1 MDIQDGDQ
9 DDVFIN
15 QTNSE
20 EDTEMYEKNLQEHL
34 SICMSGIYGI
44 FLVAIGIVIPMAE
57 TFADPSLPFVFEA
70 FYIYLYVMG
79 ILFILYVYIFMM
91 RKKHLGVRDIAKALS
106 RRLSSS
112 KTPPTFVSDQRKHG
126 HAIIYQSINYPN
138 CTGSFYIR
146 LGAVLFGVG
155 SMVDSGLHFGQH
167 LQAFDGQSLCNK
179 PIEAA
184 KPFAHLVF
192 TFVQLYFIFLN
203 SKLCIHNNRTIAR
216 FGMIHLS
223 CTNICVWVQSLVLE
237 SLSVLHHWNGV
248 HQTMDLTVTPT
259 ALDEHLNH
267 TDNQESTSLSNL
279 NSTVHSSPPEV
290 TCYWDDMMSRVV
302 QSTGPYLYSCT
313 IEYSI
318 ICTGILYVMWTN
330 IGTHQRTE
338 YQTRDTGNDSNAE
351 NDDDTISLDR
361 KRHKISVDCTNSSR
375 GLFIGIL
382 VSVSAIITM
391 IAFYV
396 MINLKTFQQTAVVLM
411 LLSEM
416 TMYILTSI
424 GSFLAAER
432 MHKLR
437 HYSALKFGLEEG
449 LLLVS
454 FTGLLLF
461 GVFNIVPD
469 VHYTDKTL
477 GVLNVM
483 TNVLMILQASI
494 QTVLLLTTRKLRAF
508 NKGQEKGKYG
518 RQFVTF
524 LILCNF
530 AMWTL
535 ETFQSREPEHNP
547 IQVEMYGIEAWTL
560 FSHIVV
566 PLAIFFRF
574 HSFVYLL
581 SIWKSA
587 WKMKA
592 NT

>member
-1 MDIQDGDQ
+1 MG
-9 DDVFIN
+9 VLFI
-15 QTNSE
+15 
-20 EDTEMYEKNLQEHL
+20 
-34 SICMSGIYGI
+34 
-44 FLVAIGIVIPMAE
+44 V
-57 TFADPSLPFVFEA
+57 
-70 FYIYLYVMG
+70 YIYA
-79 ILFILYVYIFMM
+79 FMM
-91 RKKHLGVRDIAKALS
+91 RKKQMGMRDIAKAVS

-112 KTPPTFVSDQRKHG
+112 KAPPTSVSDHSKERRFITH
-126 HAIIYQSINYPN
+126 QSISHPN
-138 CTGSFYIR
+138 FTGSFYLR

-167 LQAFDGQSLCNK
+167 FQAFDGKSMCNK

-184 KPFAHLVF
+184 KPFGQLVF
-192 TFVQLYFIFLN
+192 TFVQLYFVFL
-203 SKLCIHNNRTIAR
+203 SAKLCIHNTKTVTR
-216 FGMIHLS
+216 FGMIHLC
-223 CTNICVWVQSLVLE
+223 CTNICVWIQSLVVE
-237 SLSVLHHWNGV
+237 TMSVLHNWNQENKV
-248 HQTMDLTVTPT
+248 IPTEVDL
-259 ALDEHLNH
+259 ASNQ
-267 TDNQESTSLSNL
+267 TDNYESTSLSGSNF
-279 NSTVHSSPPEV
+279 TEHSSVPEV

-302 QSTGPYLYSCT
+302 RSTGPYLYSCT

-318 ICTGILYVMWTN
+318 ICTGILYVMWMN
-330 IGTHQRTE
+330 IGTDQSTKCQTTATE
-338 YQTRDTGNDSNAE
+338 NDANDQ
-351 NDDDTISLDR
+351 NDDDSISSNR
-361 KRHKISVDCTNSSR
+361 TSHKISIDCTNSSR

-382 VSVSAIITM
+382 VSVCAIITTV
-391 IAFYV
+391 AFYV
-396 MINLKTFQQTAVVLM
+396 MINLEAFQESAVVLM

-416 TMYILTSI
+416 SMYILTSI
-424 GSFLAAER
+424 ASFLAAER

-437 HYSALKFGLEEG
+437 HYSALRFGLEES
-449 LLLVS
+449 LLLAS

-469 VHYTDKTL
+469 VYYTEKAL

-483 TNVLMILQASI
+483 TNILMILQASI
-494 QTVLLLTTRKLRAF
+494 QTVLLLATRKLRAC

-535 ETFQSREPEHNP
+535 ETFQSREPEHNY
-547 IQVEMYGIEAWTL
+547 IQVDLYGIEAWTL

-587 WKMKA
+587 WKIK
-592 NT
+592 TESEKD